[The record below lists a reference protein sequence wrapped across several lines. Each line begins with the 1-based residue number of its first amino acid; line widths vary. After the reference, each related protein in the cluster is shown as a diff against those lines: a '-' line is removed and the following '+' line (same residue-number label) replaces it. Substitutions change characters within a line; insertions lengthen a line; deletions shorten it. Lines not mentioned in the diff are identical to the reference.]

1 MCSFRGVLELC
12 CFLADER
19 SCGENSDTEST
30 TVGQFVCIFY
40 GHTQSLPEMT
50 FWWTRK
56 SHKFQVDIPALGA
69 KYILSSAWNHIC
81 FSRFIR
87 GTAFSCKITDLREI
101 SFIRRQTSKLKY
113 VLQKELETI
122 FLKNLENSF
131 THFILDRSFL
141 LWLTLNVSDWYLRS
155 ARHSRE
161 ALYSTREAILNFNIH
176 IVIFWNHLWVKV
188 AVFCNP
194 VPFRAWLQPIH
205 ILKKGLLCDPAMWI
219 ISREEFWPR
228 KPPPPFFLAAIMC
241 EGFRTLSPV
250 LFFSSRHLLFVI
262 FVPGPGDTQ

>member
-1 MCSFRGVLELC
+1 MCWFRGVLELC

-30 TVGQFVCIFY
+30 CGGQFVCIFY

-69 KYILSSAWNHIC
+69 KYILSSAWNHIS

-87 GTAFSCKITDLREI
+87 GTAFSCRITDLREI
-101 SFIRRQTSKLKY
+101 SNTMRQTSKLNY
-113 VLQKELETI
+113 VLLKELETM
-122 FLKNLENSF
+122 LWRTDNRF

-141 LWLTLNVSDWYLRS
+141 LWLTLKVGDWYLRS

-161 ALYSTREAILNFNIH
+161 ALYSTE
-176 IVIFWNHLWVKV
+176 
-188 AVFCNP
+188 
-194 VPFRAWLQPIH
+194 
-205 ILKKGLLCDPAMWI
+205 
-219 ISREEFWPR
+219 
-228 KPPPPFFLAAIMC
+228 
-241 EGFRTLSPV
+241 
-250 LFFSSRHLLFVI
+250 SSDNELHLLKA
-262 FVPGPGDTQ
+262 PLN